1 MDKED
6 IGERI
11 HERAQFMI
19 YKVLEKV
26 YSRRKPTCVWVRMVK
41 LKIKI
46 ENDFRSIKK
55 KWITVMVSA
64 CYRTHLSRD
73 SKRDFSSFGQQALSL
88 LTREADGY
96 VCLCMP
102 SDLMVF
108 G

>member
-55 KWITVMVSA
+55 VIFSRVGFNGQVMA
-64 CYRTHLSRD
+64 KTCDWPRTDH
-73 SKRDFSSFGQQALSL
+73 
-88 LTREADGY
+88 EN
-96 VCLCMP
+96 
-102 SDLMVF
+102 
-108 G
+108 